1 MESDPLA
8 LDSSNIKEEPGIID
22 EFEPENKK
30 IKLNLDI
37 QNPDI
42 EQDDTVTIKTEVL
55 DDNFGFTNTEF
66 EFVDPNVE
74 IKNEEEIEG
83 LQQTNTDNLNPI
95 EETKTNIKTLPAN
108 CQKDFKPPFSYVEL
122 IVEAISQSPEKQLR
136 LPGIYAYISQNYP
149 YYKMSDRGWQN
160 AIQHNL
166 SITRY
171 FIKVPKTQYDE
182 HKGSLW
188 RIDPA
193 RTWSEGQ
200 IDKNGCI
207 QSQKNFLLG
216 NELDNT
222 SEKEMI
228 QVEIDSKIVT
238 STKKRK
244 KQFEPRLDVA
254 KMETQYPCEHC
265 ALTFK
270 TPDALDFHLYKIHK
284 CRMCGK
290 IFPDIMGLMNHVA
303 HDRHSFDAKW
313 NTHSP
318 KNGQYSKQHVWP
330 EKKIDESIS
339 KANLSWSLSLA
350 PDPEVLQSQR
360 KHKCDKCN
368 AAYKLKGSLKTHMK
382 KCGLPKNFKCQ
393 LCDCA
398 YFEQKCLDKHFKD
411 IHDSHHPCEYCT
423 LVFKTPEALEFH
435 LHSTKC
441 RFINVKLA

>member
-8 LDSSNIKEEPGIID
+8 LDNSNIKEEPGIID

-55 DDNFGFTNTEF
+55 DDNFGFTNPEF

-74 IKNEEEIEG
+74 IKNE
-83 LQQTNTDNLNPI
+83 
-95 EETKTNIKTLPAN
+95 
-108 CQKDFKPPFSYVEL
+108 
-122 IVEAISQSPEKQLR
+122 
-136 LPGIYAYISQNYP
+136 
-149 YYKMSDRGWQN
+149 
-160 AIQHNL
+160 
-166 SITRY
+166 
-171 FIKVPKTQYDE
+171 
-182 HKGSLW
+182 GSLW

-216 NELDNT
+216 NELDTT
-222 SEKEMI
+222 SEK
-228 QVEIDSKIVT
+228 VVA

-270 TPDALDFHLYKIHK
+270 TPDALDFHLYRIHK

-360 KHKCDKCN
+360 KHKCDKCG

>member
-55 DDNFGFTNTEF
+55 DDNFGFTNTQF

-95 EETKTNIKTLPAN
+95 EETKTNIKTLPGN
-108 CQKDFKPPFSYVEL
+108 CRKDY
-122 IVEAISQSPEKQLR
+122 
-136 LPGIYAYISQNYP
+136 
-149 YYKMSDRGWQN
+149 
-160 AIQHNL
+160 
-166 SITRY
+166 
-171 FIKVPKTQYDE
+171 
-182 HKGSLW
+182 
-188 RIDPA
+188 
-193 RTWSEGQ
+193 
-200 IDKNGCI
+200 
-207 QSQKNFLLG
+207 
-216 NELDNT
+216 
-222 SEKEMI
+222 
-228 QVEIDSKIVT
+228 KIVI

-244 KQFEPRLDVA
+244 QQFEPRLNVA

-270 TPDALDFHLYKIHK
+270 TPEALDFHVYKIHK

-313 NTHSP
+313 NTYSP

-360 KHKCDKCN
+360 KHKCDKCG